1 MAKIEPIYSSLNASF
16 MKYGIF
22 HDRLSIDESMV
33 PYDGR
38 HSCRI
43 FFPGKPIPFGY
54 KLWGLCGP
62 DGYPY
67 KFNIYTGKCETRT
80 EHFGSSVVNT
90 MVNVVI
96 EKSVALKHTFY
107 GNVYFCKWNDNAIV
121 SVRSNFT
128 SHMPVSYTK
137 HRVKKDKDCSVTQ
150 PNRIGVGGADVFDC
164 LLGSYRPTTTGKKWY
179 WPLFIN
185 EFNVSIVAAWRIHC
199 YVNVSKMS
207 HLD

>member
-1 MAKIEPIYSSLNASF
+1 
-16 MKYGIF
+16 
-22 HDRLSIDESMV
+22 
-33 PYDGR
+33 
-38 HSCRI
+38 
-43 FFPGKPIPFGY
+43 
-54 KLWGLCGP
+54 
-62 DGYPY
+62 
-67 KFNIYTGKCETRT
+67 
-80 EHFGSSVVNT
+80 

-185 EFNVSIVAAWRIHC
+185 EFNVSIVAA
-199 YVNVSKMS
+199 
-207 HLD
+207 